1 MSSSSLEQ
9 GRYREYVYKK
19 WLRRC
24 FTYVVHVEV
33 EDIDGIYCE
42 EEGGAVST
50 RDKYSL
56 YTHRDMRRGG
66 PELWRAFVLRI
77 RSLSLCLSFPA
88 RYCRFISKRASF
100 CLSYTRLCFKL
111 TLLSW
116 GILRIFQP
124 SPFKKLFPP
133 NFSSP
138 CSYQFFSGYITIRTW
153 WPTMWG
159 KGQSLWGQ
167 QQQTQRGEWGRGK
180 ALSTPFFLRPICFVF
195 I

>member
-1 MSSSSLEQ
+1 MCKKMTASLFHVR
-9 GRYREYVYKK
+9 GACGGRRYR
-19 WLRRC
+19 R
-24 FTYVVHVEV
+24 
-33 EDIDGIYCE
+33 DILW
-42 EEGGAVST
+42 GGGRHREHY

-56 YTHRDMRRGG
+56 YTHRDMCRGG

-77 RSLSLCLSFPA
+77 RSLSLCLSFPT

-138 CSYQFFSGYITIRTW
+138 CSYQFFSGYITIRT
-153 WPTMWG
+153 
-159 KGQSLWGQ
+159 
-167 QQQTQRGEWGRGK
+167 
-180 ALSTPFFLRPICFVF
+180 
-195 I
+195 